1 MPPGMESYE
10 ELLSSAKGDYEFPRA
25 DEDDAAAMCFTSG
38 TTGNSKGVLYSHRAL
53 ILHALAFSLPDAFCV
68 SQHDVCMAL
77 APMFHANAHGL
88 PHVAIMLGC
97 KLVMPGRQLDAAS
110 ILDLFSSEQV
120 TLATAVPTVW
130 AGILE
135 ALEKDALE
143 KKPARWKIAPK
154 FRGFVGGTAV
164 PEALVRKLD
173 ARGCRSYRSGA

>member
-1 MPPGMESYE
+1 
-10 ELLSSAKGDYEFPRA
+10 
-25 DEDDAAAMCFTSG
+25 MCFTSG

-68 SQHDVCMAL
+68 SQHDVCHGPGAHV
-77 APMFHANAHGL
+77 PRQRHGL

-135 ALEKDALE
+135 ALEKDPRNCAG
-143 KKPARWKIAPK
+143 R
-154 FRGFVGGTAV
+154 
-164 PEALVRKLD
+164 
-173 ARGCRSYRSGA
+173 